1 MRQVIIFTNENG
13 GVSVCYPTGELPIEQ
28 VLTKDCPEGAII
40 VDNDT
45 LPNEHNEFF
54 NAWELN
60 NSTVTVNLTKAKDI
74 VKSKLRI
81 EREPVF
87 AALDIQFMRAVESGN
102 TTQQAAIAEQ
112 KDELRNITAH
122 SSITGATTVD
132 SLKTA
137 MNNLIDQIKS

>member
-1 MRQVIIFTNENG
+1 MAQVIIFTNEQG
-13 GVSVCYPTGELPIEQ
+13 GVSVCIPTGELPIEQ
-28 VLTKDCPEGAII
+28 VLTKDCPTGAII
-40 VDNDT
+40 VDNNT

-60 NSTVTVNLTKAKDI
+60 GSTVTVNLTKAKDI
-74 VKSKLRI
+74 AKNNLRT
-81 EREPVF
+81 ERAPVL

-102 TTQQAAIAEQ
+102 TSQQAAIAEQ

-132 SLKTA
+132 GLKTA
-137 MNNLIDQIKS
+137 MNTLIDQIKS